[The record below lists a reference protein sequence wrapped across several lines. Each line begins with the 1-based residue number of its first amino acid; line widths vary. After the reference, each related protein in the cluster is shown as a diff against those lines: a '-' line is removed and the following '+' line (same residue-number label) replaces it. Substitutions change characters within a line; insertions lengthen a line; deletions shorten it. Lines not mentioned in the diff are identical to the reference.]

1 MGVYGVPLL
10 FGPHDTSIGSPV
22 MTMTFTQ
29 DMLMIAITVLA
40 TTVGQMFLGTL
51 LFGQVIRRVQV
62 YSVLYAVYLCAF
74 VTRATMLSLLAIDPP
89 QNFENIDK
97 LMDDI
102 LKQ

>member
-1 MGVYGVPLL
+1 
-10 FGPHDTSIGSPV
+10 
-22 MTMTFTQ
+22 MTISFTQ

-40 TTVGQMFLGTL
+40 TTVGQTFLGTL

-74 VTRATMLSLLAIDPP
+74 VTRSTMLALLAINPP
-89 QNFENIDK
+89 PTFEPIDHI
-97 LMDDI
+97 MDEI